1 MRFVGRQTTEQI
13 LLKNKRIYREH
24 ICCAYKNIFF
34 WINWDDKNNKTNNI
48 LLSIHKTR
56 VRRNSKRLTYWV
68 NFAQWIHYNWNTS
81 LLVHPIVIHICELL
95 VLGLYGLRKLNMVFL
110 LQFNILTLQTII
122 ILIYKIRIMRNPR
135 NVIF

>member
-1 MRFVGRQTTEQI
+1 MCVRFVGRQTTEQI

-68 NFAQWIHYNWNTS
+68 NFAQWIHYNWKTWWP
-81 LLVHPIVIHICELL
+81 VHPKHINICQLFAF
-95 VLGLYGLRKLNMVFL
+95 GLDTEKS
-110 LQFNILTLQTII
+110 NILTLQISFI
-122 ILIYKIRIMRNPR
+122 WISEIRISRTPR

>member
-48 LLSIHKTR
+48 LLSIYKTR
-56 VRRNSKRLTYWV
+56 VRGNSKRLTYWV
-68 NFAQWIHYNWNTS
+68 NFAQWIHYNWKTWW
-81 LLVHPIVIHICELL
+81 LVHPKHINICQLFAF
-95 VLGLYGLRKLNMVFL
+95 GLDTEIWRLYC
-110 LQFNILTLQTII
+110 
-122 ILIYKIRIMRNPR
+122 NPTYWR
-135 NVIF
+135 CKYLSFESLKFAYQGPLEMSFSS